1 MRTVAEARRKM
12 PLKVNYDS
20 DSNNDE
26 VMFVVSTSNKLT
38 PVGILRT
45 DKPQALFIRMG
56 KSGQVDVLK
65 EYLPALEKLEG
76 VTVEQFKERAKNA

>member
-1 MRTVAEARRKM
+1 M

-26 VMFVVSTSNKLT
+26 VIFAVSTSNNLT
-38 PVGILRT
+38 PVGILKT
-45 DKPQALFIRMG
+45 DKPQALFFRMG
-56 KSGQVDVLK
+56 ESGRVDVLK